1 MTIWLVLPET
11 IRMYE
16 FQINFKH
23 LPVIDEDRWQRTGKT
38 KLQSSDRLFEK
49 NIEQNVIEE
58 AITPLFNLTI
68 S

>member
-1 MTIWLVLPET
+1 
-11 IRMYE
+11 MYE

-49 NIEQNVIEE
+49 NIEQNVFEE
-58 AITPLFNLTI
+58 AITPLFDLTI

>member
-1 MTIWLVLPET
+1 MTIWLVLPEK

-23 LPVIDEDRWQRTGKT
+23 LSVIDEDRWQRTGET
-38 KLQSSDRLFEK
+38 KLQGSDRLFEK

-58 AITPLFNLTI
+58 AITPLLNVTI